1 VRRGLE
7 EIVVNGGRRGLQI
20 VVRPADVILATS
32 GVTVSLRADAGS
44 VADHSRQR
52 FKSVVRNRA
61 AMIESYHPSVAK
73 RRPPTPDRFEDRHR
87 VVIVGG
93 GFGGLEA
100 VIGLAGA
107 PVSITLIDQRNY
119 HLFQPLLY
127 QVATASLAT
136 SEIAW
141 PIRYLVRG
149 RREVTTVLATVVG
162 VDANAHRV
170 LMDDGR
176 AVPYDTLI
184 LATGARHAYFGHDEW
199 EEFAPGLKTLEDATT
214 VRRRILLAFERA
226 EIERDVRRRV
236 ALLTFVIIGG
246 GPTGVE
252 LAGTIAELA
261 RATLRPDFR
270 NIDTRTARVVLI
282 EAGPRVLAGFAEDLS
297 AYAQRSLERLGVE
310 VELGQP
316 VSECSFDRVV
326 FGGRV
331 LEARTIIWA
340 AGVRASPAAEWLG
353 APTDR
358 AGRLLVL
365 PDLTVP
371 GRPDI
376 FAVGDTVTVAGPDGK
391 PVPGIA
397 PAAKQE
403 GCYVAKVIKGRLR
416 GDTTTR
422 PFRYRHAGSLATIGK
437 RLAVIDFG
445 RFKLRGALAWWI
457 WGFAHIYF
465 LIGLRNRLGVVLNW
479 LWIHTRDQ
487 RSARLI
493 TQGQGNASRFP
504 TE

>member
-1 VRRGLE
+1 MISPVDDLPAGE
-7 EIVVNGGRRGLQI
+7 
-20 VVRPADVILATS
+20 RPAA
-32 GVTVSLRADAGS
+32 
-44 VADHSRQR
+44 HS
-52 FKSVVRNRA
+52 KG
-61 AMIESYHPSVAK
+61 
-73 RRPPTPDRFEDRHR
+73 RHR

-100 VIGLAGA
+100 VTGLAGA
-107 PVSITLIDQRNY
+107 PVSVTLIDRRNH

-127 QVATASLAT
+127 QVATASLAP

-149 RREVTTVLATVVG
+149 RGEVTTMLATVVG
-162 VDANAHRV
+162 IDANARRV
-170 LMDDGR
+170 LLDDGR
-176 AVPYDTLI
+176 ALPYDTLV

-199 EEFAPGLKTLEDATT
+199 EAFAPGLKTLEDATT
-214 VRRRILLAFERA
+214 VRRRILLAFEAAEYETDPQRRA
-226 EIERDVRRRV
+226 
-236 ALLTFVIIGG
+236 ALLTFVIIGA

-261 RATLRPDFR
+261 RVTLPPDFR

-282 EAGPRVLAGFAEDLS
+282 EAGPRVLAGFAENLS
-297 AYAQRSLERLGVE
+297 AYAHRSLERLGVE
-310 VELGQP
+310 VELNQP
-316 VSECSFDRVV
+316 VSECSSDHVV
-326 FGGRV
+326 FGGRR

-353 APTDR
+353 APADR
-358 AGRLLVL
+358 AGRLMVL

-371 GRPDI
+371 GRPEI
-376 FAVGDTVTVAGPDGK
+376 FAIGDTVTIAGPDGH

-397 PAAKQE
+397 PAAKQQ
-403 GCYVAKVIKGRLR
+403 GRYVAKVIKNRLR
-416 GDTTTR
+416 GDTTPH

-465 LIGLRNRLGVVLNW
+465 LIGLRNRLSVVLNW

-493 TQGQGNASRFP
+493 TRGQQSADKSP
-504 TE
+504 PE